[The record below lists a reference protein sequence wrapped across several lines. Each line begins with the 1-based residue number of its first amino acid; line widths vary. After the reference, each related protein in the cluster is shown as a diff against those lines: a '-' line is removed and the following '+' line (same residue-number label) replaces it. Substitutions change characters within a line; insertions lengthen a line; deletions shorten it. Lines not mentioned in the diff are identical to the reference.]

1 MVDVEVEE
9 EHDDRP
15 PEGTSAGAASIH
27 ASRDVTSR
35 PRAID
40 AEVEQEPKVVD
51 LRARA
56 QDLQRSTD
64 LSSRPFCVVD
74 VEVEEEHD
82 DRPPEGTSAGAASIH
97 ASRDLSSQPFCAIDV
112 EVEQEPKVVDLRAHA
127 QDLHRSTDLS
137 SRPFC
142 GRRRSRRRTR

>member
-35 PRAID
+35 PCVID

-51 LRARA
+51 RARTG
-56 QDLQRSTD
+56 S
-64 LSSRPFCVVD
+64 
-74 VEVEEEHD
+74 
-82 DRPPEGTSAGAASIH
+82 ASINGSES
-97 ASRDLSSQPFCAIDV
+97 AAFPR
-112 EVEQEPKVVDLRAHA
+112 
-127 QDLHRSTDLS
+127 
-137 SRPFC
+137 
-142 GRRRSRRRTR
+142 GRRGSRRRTMMDVHLRPEAQELHQSTIRRSEFMAFLLKTLNCKKSRTMST

>member
-35 PRAID
+35 PCVID
-40 AEVEQEPKVVD
+40 AEVKQEPKVVD

-56 QDLQRSTD
+56 QGLHRSTD
-64 LSSRPFCVVD
+64 LSPQPFRVVD
-74 VEVEEEHD
+74 VEVEEKTMMDVHL
-82 DRPPEGTSAGAASIH
+82 RPEA
-97 ASRDLSSQPFCAIDV
+97 
-112 EVEQEPKVVDLRAHA
+112 QE
-127 QDLHRSTDLS
+127 LHRSTI
-137 SRPFC
+137 
-142 GRRRSRRRTR
+142 RRSEFMAFLLKTLNCKKSRTMST